1 MQALLKAFDR
11 FFLDEESS
19 VSVAL
24 FRFPV
29 ALAVGAQFLPTFV
42 EFRDNY
48 SAWAFKTKNL
58 QYFPA
63 WIVQRVDASPDW
75 LIQAMAAAFVLSWL
89 GFLAGFLTQ
98 ASAIALFCCA
108 NYFYCLNFTPHGML
122 SMDILLVTLFLMTL
136 TPYPGDYFSIDARL
150 WSRPARRPL
159 FLLRLLQ
166 LQLAITYLHTGWCKL
181 QPGNWWTANPY
192 HYLMNNPPGGI
203 VKDGFVLKAF
213 LAPRPGVCK
222 SIGLT
227 VVVAELVAPV
237 LLCVPPLRWLGIA
250 LGLFFQLM
258 LALSLHVPT
267 TTFLFTFPLQLLLFI
282 PPKEVARWLG
292 RS

>member
-1 MQALLKAFDR
+1 MPTVLKAFDR
-11 FFLDEESS
+11 FFLEEESS
-19 VSVAL
+19 VSLAL

-29 ALAVGAQFLPTFV
+29 AAAVGAQFLPTLA

-63 WIVQRVDASPDW
+63 WLAQSVDASPEW
-75 LIQAMAAAFVLSWL
+75 LVGALAAAFVASWL
-89 GFLAGFLTQ
+89 AFLAGFLTQ
-98 ASAIALFCCA
+98 ASAILLFVCA

-122 SMDILLVTLFLMTL
+122 SIDILLVTLFLMAL
-136 TPYPGDYFSIDARL
+136 TPYPGDHFSIDARL
-150 WSRPARRPL
+150 WRRPAKRPL

-181 QPGNWWTANPY
+181 QPGNWWAANPY

-203 VKDGFVLKAF
+203 VKDGFFLKAF
-213 LAPRPGVCK
+213 LAPRPGLCK
-222 SIGLT
+222 SIGLS
-227 VVVAELVAPV
+227 VVAAELAAPV
-237 LLCVPPLRWLGIA
+237 LLYVPALRWFGIG

-258 LALSLHVPT
+258 LGLSLHVPT
-267 TTFLFTFPLQLLLFI
+267 TTFLFTFPFQLLLFI

-292 RS
+292 R